1 MNARIAVGVF
11 VLWLASPV
19 GAQNLVP
26 NGDFEGGLAGWTG
39 GVIDADRPHGGASCL
54 RVDDLDSAGSIDA
67 HTSALI
73 PIEQGRAYRLRVWI
87 RAALEG
93 QALLVTLNQHDAG
106 GAWISGNNMDFLT
119 NAGTGWTLFERVIR
133 SFHPQAGA
141 VRLYLR
147 PVPWSEAGEATGTAW
162 FDDVVFE
169 TVPDQAEPRGEWLRR
184 AGPVRAWSAPVEH
197 KVRRETELL
206 PEAADG
212 AALRLEL
219 AAGETEAV
227 QLVLWPERD
236 NALSALS
243 ISPLSCSGGGAV
255 APEHWSAREVA
266 YLEVTQP
273 SDHASYLGWLPDPL
287 PTLTPPLNLP
297 AGRAAPL
304 WLSLALPPSA
314 PAGTCAGTL
323 SLEFADDTRFSIPVE
338 VRVFGFDVPR
348 EHHLQT
354 AYGLWLYDLDRYH
367 HLNGDP
373 ALRRQVF
380 RLYLEALAAHRISV
394 YDPMGDDGIG
404 ISFAAINWPL
414 SGVVA
419 DPEDPGN
426 RVLRVEDDRTD
437 ANVSADGEAFI
448 PVGPGTGYQLSW
460 RARTDTSRNYLVA
473 ATQHRADRSWIS
485 GRNLDFVRG
494 GDGTWLPANA
504 LIDGG
509 SLDPQAAFLRIH
521 LYACPWTSAGELVG
535 TAWFDDVRLVASG
548 SDQNLVPNGDFEIRA
563 EDSPVEAD
571 FSAADPALEYAL
583 DTLGM
588 DAFRLYLPYFA
599 GGDWTGHTLPTLL
612 GLAWGTPE
620 YEALYTRV
628 IQAMTSHLASRGWL
642 EKAYAYWYDEPQP
655 ADYEL
660 VRQGMDLIRRAEPR
674 LRRLLTEQFEP
685 ELAGAVDIWSPLLD
699 YFSTNWSRA
708 RQSLGEE
715 VWWYVC
721 TWPPAPYPGNFID
734 HEGLEHR
741 IRYWMAWQYGVQ
753 GDLYWA
759 VNYWTC
765 DGAFPP
771 GTLQDPWADP
781 MAYNFYQGQVGTWGN
796 GDGRL
801 LYPPR
806 DFADG
811 RTRLEGPVP
820 SLRLELIRDGI
831 EDFEYFWLLRDV
843 AGRVE
848 ARGLAPERV
857 AEARALLDLP
867 ATLVASTS
875 QFGSDPGELH
885 AYRRAVA
892 EMIEELLGL
901 LSGVEPDG
909 GVDGVDGADGA
920 DSGRPDEMADS
931 AADAD
936 GGRDGGGDDGGE
948 MGGGCGCGI
957 AGPEG
962 LALMPLLFALRQKRR
977 RPRRRAACVTSGT
990 SACGP
995 GTPGTRGSCASSS
1008 CGR

>member
-1 MNARIAVGVF
+1 MTIRSAAHVAV
-11 VLWLASPV
+11 WLLALPA

-26 NGDFEGGLAGWTG
+26 NGDFENGLTGWSG

-54 RVDDLDSAGSIDA
+54 RVDDSDTGGSIDA

-73 PIEQGRAYRLRVWI
+73 PVEQGRAYRLRVWI
-87 RAALEG
+87 RASLED
-93 QALLVTLNQHDAG
+93 QALLVTLNQYQAG

-119 NAGTGWTLFERVIR
+119 RVGTDWTLFERTVR

-141 VRLYLR
+141 LRLYLR
-147 PVPWSEAGEATGTAW
+147 PVPWSEGGEATGTAW

-169 TVPDQAEPRGEWLRR
+169 TVPDQAEARGEWLRR

-197 KVRRETELL
+197 KVRRETPLP

-219 AAGETEAV
+219 AGGEAEAV

-236 NALSALS
+236 NALAALS
-243 ISPLSCSGGGAV
+243 ISALSCSSGGAI
-255 APEHWSAREVA
+255 APERWSVRQVA

-287 PTLTPPLNLP
+287 PALEVPLNLP

-304 WLSLALPPSA
+304 WLNLSLPPGA
-314 PAGTCAGTL
+314 AAGICAGAVEL
-323 SLEFADDTRFSIPVE
+323 QFADDSALSIPLE

-354 AYGLWLYDLDRYH
+354 AYGLWLGDIDRYH
-367 HLNGDP
+367 HLGGDP
-373 ALRRQVF
+373 SLRRQVF

-404 ISFAAINWPL
+404 IRFTNTEPR
-414 SGVVA
+414 
-419 DPEDPGN
+419 PQ
-426 RVLRVEDDRTD
+426 D
-437 ANVSADGEAFI
+437 A
-448 PVGPGTGYQLSW
+448 L
-460 RARTDTSRNYLVA
+460 
-473 ATQHRADRSWIS
+473 
-485 GRNLDFVRG
+485 
-494 GDGTWLPANA
+494 
-504 LIDGG
+504 
-509 SLDPQAAFLRIH
+509 
-521 LYACPWTSAGELVG
+521 
-535 TAWFDDVRLVASG
+535 
-548 SDQNLVPNGDFEIRA
+548 
-563 EDSPVEAD
+563 VEAD

-599 GGDWTGHTLPTLL
+599 GGDWTGHYLPTLL
-612 GLAWGTPE
+612 GLEWGTPE

-628 IQAMTSHLASRGWL
+628 IQAMTTHLQARGWL
-642 EKAYAYWYDEPQP
+642 QKAYTYWYDEPQE
-655 ADYEL
+655 ADYGL
-660 VRQGMDLIRRAEPR
+660 VLQGMDLIRRAEPR

-685 ELAGAVDIWSPLLD
+685 ALSGAVDIWSPLLD
-699 YFSTNWSRA
+699 YFSTSWSRA
-708 RQSLGEE
+708 RQALGEE

-741 IRYWMAWQYGVQ
+741 IRYWMVWQYGVQ

-771 GTLQDPWADP
+771 GTLQDPWSDP

-806 DFADG
+806 AFADG

-831 EDFEYFWLLRDV
+831 EDFEYLWLLRDV
-843 AGRVE
+843 ARRAE
-848 ARGLAPERV
+848 ERNLAPDRV
-857 AEARALLDLP
+857 AVARALLDVP
-867 ATLVASTS
+867 AAILSSTS
-875 QFGSDPGELH
+875 EYGSNPADLH
-885 AYRRAVA
+885 AHRRAVA
-892 EMIEELLGL
+892 EMIEELLAL

-909 GVDGVDGADGA
+909 GVDGADGVDGAGDGGPDA
-920 DSGRPDEMADS
+920 DGDGSGRPDETADG
-931 AADAD
+931 AADAGRDAGAD
-936 GGRDGGGDDGGE
+936 GGRDGGGGAE
-948 MGGGCGCGI
+948 IGGGCGCGA
-957 AGPEG
+957 AGPDN
-962 LALMPLLFALRQKRR
+962 LALLPFLIAVRRKRGVP
-977 RPRRRAACVTSGT
+977 PRVSARITSGT
-990 SACGP
+990 SACDP
-995 GTPGTRGSCASSS
+995 GTPGTRGSGASSS

>member
-1 MNARIAVGVF
+1 MNLRIAAGVS
-11 VLWLASPV
+11 VLWLALPA

-39 GVIDADRPHGGASCL
+39 GAIDPARPHGGAACL
-54 RVDDLDSAGSIDA
+54 RVDDLDTAGSIDA

-87 RAALEG
+87 RTALED
-93 QALLVTLNQHDAG
+93 QALLVTLNQYEAG

-119 NAGTGWTLFERVIR
+119 IAGTGWTLFERVIR
-133 SFHPQAGA
+133 SFHPRAGA
-141 VRLYLR
+141 VRLLLR

-169 TVPDQAEPRGEWLRR
+169 TVPDQAGEYGEWLRR

-197 KVRRETELL
+197 KVRRETQL
-206 PEAADG
+206 PAEAADG

-219 AAGETEAV
+219 AGGETEAV

-236 NALSALS
+236 NALLALS
-243 ISPLSCSGGGAV
+243 ISSLACSIGGAI
-255 APEHWSAREVA
+255 APERWSAREVA

-273 SDHASYLGWLPDPL
+273 SDHASFLGWQPDPL
-287 PTLTPPLNLP
+287 PALALPLNLT

-304 WLSLALPPSA
+304 WLSLTL
-314 PAGTCAGTL
+314 PAGAAAGSCAGTL
-323 SLEFADDTRFSIPVE
+323 SLEFADDTRLSFPVE
-338 VRVFGFDVPR
+338 VRVFGFAVPR
-348 EHHLQT
+348 ERHLQT
-354 AYGLWLYDLDRYH
+354 AYGLWLHDLDRYH

-373 ALRRQVF
+373 ALRRQVL
-380 RLYLEALAAHRISV
+380 RLYLAELAAHRLSV

-404 ISFAAINWPL
+404 IRFTNTEPN
-414 SGVVA
+414 
-419 DPEDPGN
+419 PQ
-426 RVLRVEDDRTD
+426 D
-437 ANVSADGEAFI
+437 A
-448 PVGPGTGYQLSW
+448 Q
-460 RARTDTSRNYLVA
+460 
-473 ATQHRADRSWIS
+473 
-485 GRNLDFVRG
+485 
-494 GDGTWLPANA
+494 
-504 LIDGG
+504 
-509 SLDPQAAFLRIH
+509 
-521 LYACPWTSAGELVG
+521 
-535 TAWFDDVRLVASG
+535 
-548 SDQNLVPNGDFEIRA
+548 
-563 EDSPVEAD
+563 VEAD

-588 DAFRLYLPYFA
+588 DAFRLPLPYFA
-599 GGDWTGHTLPTLL
+599 GGDWTGHYLPTLL

-642 EKAYAYWYDEPQP
+642 EKAYTYWYDEPQE

-699 YFSTNWSRA
+699 YFSTRWSRA
-708 RQSLGEE
+708 RQALGEE

-765 DGAFPP
+765 DGAFLP

-831 EDFEYFWLLRDV
+831 EDFEYLWLLRDV

-857 AEARALLDLP
+857 AAARALLDLP
-867 ATLVASTS
+867 AALVASTS

-885 AYRRAVA
+885 AHRRAVA

-901 LSGVEPDG
+901 LSGIEPDG
-909 GVDGVDGADGA
+909 GVDGADGA
-920 DSGRPDEMADS
+920 DAAGDAGPDADGADGGRPDEMADG
-931 AADAD
+931 ADDAGRDAGAD
-936 GGRDGGGDDGGE
+936 GGRDGGGDSGE
-948 MGGGCGCGI
+948 IGGGCGCGI
-957 AGPEG
+957 VGPEG
-962 LALMPLLFALRQKRR
+962 LALLPLLLAVGRGRR
-977 RPRRRAACVTSGT
+977 RPRRRAAGITSGT
-990 SACGP
+990 SACDP